1 MKKYIISLT
10 LVLLVGC
17 SGSTRP
23 SNDLNKVVE
32 KKKEY
37 VPEVIGGHLLPKM
50 PDEKLNN
57 STLKGIDS
65 NKNGIR
71 DDVEIFIL
79 KQNYRPVVRELVLAD
94 AKGFQAILERPTS
107 EAVKIDSEEGKV
119 SSCLWWLWRNG
130 YISEDEYD
138 NRDKPA
144 RKKTYNTIERMKKA
158 RAHERAL
165 SGGVYE
171 LEVKYMTKESCKK
184 LGIDVDKL
192 SKEKK

>member
-10 LVLLVGC
+10 LILLVGC

-37 VPEVIGGHLLPKM
+37 VPKIIGGHILPKM
-50 PDEKLNN
+50 PDKKLND

-79 KQNYRPVVRELVLAD
+79 KQHYRPVTRELLFLD
-94 AKGFQAILERPTS
+94 AKSYQAILERPTS
-107 EAVKIDSEEGKV
+107 EAVKINFEQRKIDSC
-119 SSCLWWLWRNG
+119 SWWMYRKG
-130 YISEDEYD
+130 YITEDEFLG
-138 NRDKPA
+138 RFKLM
-144 RKKTYNTIERMKKA
+144 RKKIYNTIERMKKA

-192 SKEKK
+192 TKEKK